1 MSKILDIA
9 SGGVVT
15 HQEKRA
21 WIMLVVSTVAYG
33 VYAGIILSRAD
44 GQPLPQVPY
53 AATLLWTIGASIL
66 ASIVLEIALGVV
78 NPRAS
83 RLKDDR
89 DRQIGRLGDYTGQSF
104 VIIGA
109 VAAMLMAMAGWDRF
123 WIANVI
129 YLCFFLSAVLGAAT
143 KIIAYR
149 KSFPQW

>member
-1 MSKILDIA
+1 
-9 SGGVVT
+9 
-15 HQEKRA
+15 
-21 WIMLVVSTVAYG
+21 MLVVSTVAYG

-83 RLKDDR
+83 RLRDDR
-89 DRQIGRLGDYTGQSF
+89 DRQIGRLGDYTGQFF

-109 VAAMLMAMAGWDRF
+109 TAAMLMAMAGWDRF